1 MIFLVVIIICLFVI
15 IMCMSSTR
23 RENFHRMRADEKQHH
38 TKRYKQIRRHRSQHK
53 HGGGCASCR
62 Q

>member
-23 RENFHRMRADEKQHH
+23 RENF
-38 TKRYKQIRRHRSQHK
+38 KRLDAGGKK
-53 HGGGCASCR
+53 HGKKLSTPNYKKHRRVGGCPGC
-62 Q
+62 

>member
-23 RENFHRMRADEKQHH
+23 RENFKRLNADKKQHH
-38 TKRYKQIRRHRSQHK
+38 TKQYEKIREHRSKNK
-53 HGGGCASCR
+53 HGGRCTNC
-62 Q
+62 